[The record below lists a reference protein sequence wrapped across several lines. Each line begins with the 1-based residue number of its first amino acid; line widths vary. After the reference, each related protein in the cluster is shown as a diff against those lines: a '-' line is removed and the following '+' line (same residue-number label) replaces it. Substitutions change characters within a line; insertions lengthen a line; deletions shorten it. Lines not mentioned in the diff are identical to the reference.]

1 MAAQQPP
8 ATPPVTRSI
17 GRALLWPAAAVGLG
31 FLLVFN
37 SLNPSGQVKPPAA
50 AAAASVA
57 PAPAGPTSA
66 APSASP
72 ALLLPRSVPK
82 RILIP
87 EIDVDAPFTQLSIGK
102 SGALDAPPENDSNL
116 AGWFKGGV
124 TPGERGTA
132 IVAGHVDTKTG
143 PAVFL
148 ELSSLKPGSTV
159 DIARADGSVATFKVD
174 SVETFEKKNFP
185 NERVYADTASPQL
198 RVLTCGGSYD
208 KKNGYT
214 DNVVV
219 FAHLDKVKRAG
230 A

>member
-1 MAAQQPP
+1 MAFAPQSVRRPPAPLTRKARSHGRSQPP

-31 FLLVFN
+31 FLLIFN
-37 SLNPSGQVKPPAA
+37 SLSPSGQVKPPAA

-72 ALLLPRSVPK
+72 TLLLPRSVPK
-82 RILIP
+82 RIPIP
-87 EIDVDAPFTQLSIGK
+87 EIAVDAPFTALSIGT
-102 SGALDAPPENDSNL
+102 SGELDAPPENDNNL
-116 AGWFKGGV
+116 VGWFQGGV
-124 TPGERGTA
+124 TPGERGTS

-148 ELSSLKPGSTV
+148 ELSSLKPGSTM
-159 DIARADGSVATFKVD
+159 DIAREDGTVATFKVD
-174 SVETFEKKNFP
+174 SVETFGKKNFP

-198 RVLTCGGSYD
+198 RVITCGG
-208 KKNGYT
+208 
-214 DNVVV
+214 
-219 FAHLDKVKRAG
+219 
-230 A
+230 